1 MTAPLRAALAI
12 LLAAGYMAAAWPS
25 AADSAKQ
32 LAYGKH
38 LSAECTTCHR
48 LDGVDN
54 GIPSIV
60 GWKAEDFVDTLNFYK
75 SGARD
80 NQAMKSVADSLDDQ
94 QILALATYFGTLKKA
109 VATK

>member
-1 MTAPLRAALAI
+1 MRRVVRIGWLAVAAMWC
-12 LLAAGYMAAAWPS
+12 AGLGPV
-25 AADSAKQ
+25 AADPAKQ
-32 LAYGKH
+32 MAYGQH

-60 GWKAEDFVDTLNFYK
+60 GWKASDFVDTLNFYK

-80 NQAMKSVADSLDDQ
+80 NPAMKSVADSLDDQ
-94 QILALATYFGTLKKA
+94 QIEALAVYFGSLKKVEA
-109 VATK
+109 AKK